1 MLGTCN
7 ICDIRLDRKSLDDVQ
22 LIFKYDAQSGVVLV
36 RDNRS
41 ESGTFKVNTNEALNP
56 RSLYRFALDQPLK
69 FQTGDIELQIE
80 PELEPKSEDL
90 MA

>member
-56 RSLYRFALDQPLK
+56 RSLYRFALD
-69 FQTGDIELQIE
+69 
-80 PELEPKSEDL
+80 
-90 MA
+90 